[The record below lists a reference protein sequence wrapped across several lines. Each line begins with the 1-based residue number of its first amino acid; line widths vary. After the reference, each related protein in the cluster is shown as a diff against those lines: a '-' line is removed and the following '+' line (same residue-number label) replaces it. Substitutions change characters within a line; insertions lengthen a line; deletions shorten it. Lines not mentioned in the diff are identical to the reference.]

1 MSTLAAQEVRVETS
15 EARAAALRDGLL
27 RTALGLGLGFILLP
41 LVIVVA
47 YSFSSVAYGVFP
59 PPGLSWR
66 WYVNLLHQTG
76 FQGAFLRSVGIGL
89 AATALAVVSGTLS
102 ALALVRARFRGQD
115 LLRAFLL
122 SPIVMPK
129 IVLGV
134 GWFIFFARLGLQG
147 GVGPLI
153 LAHTIVILP
162 FVITIV
168 AANLVGL
175 DPSLEEAAQDLGASP
190 PTVLWRIVLPQIR
203 VGLVISALLAFI
215 VSFDQVESS
224 IFLTRGENNT
234 LPIEMFLYMEKW
246 QDPTIAAL
254 SALLI
259 VFAAALVAGAVL
271 ISRGTDLRR
280 VLFREAASPQRSR

>member
-1 MSTLAAQEVRVETS
+1 VSVTVAAQELTT
-15 EARAAALRDGLL
+15 EARESRAEMLRSSIL
-27 RTALGLGLGFILLP
+27 RMTLALGVGFMLLP

-59 PPGLSWR
+59 PPGLSLR
-66 WYVNLLHQTG
+66 WYGHLFELTA
-76 FQGAFLRSVGIGL
+76 FRGAFVRSAIIAS
-89 AATALAVVSGTLS
+89 AATAIALTTGLLC
-102 ALALVRARFRGQD
+102 ALALVRSSFRGKEA
-115 LLRAFLL
+115 LRGFLL
-122 SPIVMPK
+122 SPIVIPK

-134 GWFIFFARLGLQG
+134 GWFIFFARLGMQG
-147 GVGPLI
+147 GVVAI
-153 LAHTIVILP
+153 TLAHVIVVLP
-162 FVITIV
+162 FVINIL

-175 DPSLEEAAQDLGASP
+175 DASLEEAAQDLGASGWG
-190 PTVLWRIVLPQIR
+190 VLWHVVLPQIR
-203 VGLVISALLAFI
+203 SGLIISGLLAFI

-259 VFAAALVAGAVL
+259 LFAVTMVGIALVV
-271 ISRGTDLRR
+271 SRGSEWRR
-280 VLFREAASPQRSR
+280 ILPR

>member
-1 MSTLAAQEVRVETS
+1 MRPARGDRLEVRD
-15 EARAAALRDGLL
+15 ARADAARTAFL
-27 RTALGLGLGFILLP
+27 RTVLALGVGFIILP
-41 LVIVVA
+41 LAIVIL

-59 PPGLSWR
+59 PPSLSLR
-66 WYVNLLHQTG
+66 WYGHLLQQPAFG
-76 FQGAFLRSVGIGL
+76 RAFLRSLGIGI
-89 AATALAVVSGTLS
+89 AATSLALVTGFLG
-102 ALALVRARFRGQD
+102 ALVLVRARVPGKEALQ
-115 LLRAFLL
+115 AFML

-147 GVGPLI
+147 GILPLV
-153 LAHTIVILP
+153 LAHTIVVLP
-162 FVITIV
+162 FIVNIV

-175 DPSLEEAAQDLGASP
+175 DPSLEEAAQDLGAST

-203 VGLVISALLAFI
+203 SGLTVSALLAFL

-254 SALLI
+254 SSLLI
-259 VFAAALVAGAVL
+259 LFAFALVVGSLALA
-271 ISRGTDLRR
+271 RGVDLRR
-280 VLFREAASPQRSR
+280 ILPR

>member
-1 MSTLAAQEVRVETS
+1 MTAPAVQVRSPVAVQ
-15 EARAAALRDGLL
+15 EARAAAVRDAVL
-27 RTALGLGLGFILLP
+27 RTTLLLGVGFVLLP
-41 LVIVVA
+41 LAIVVV
-47 YSFSSVAYGVFP
+47 YSFSSVPYGVFP
-59 PPGLSWR
+59 PPGLSLR
-66 WYVNLLHQTG
+66 WYGHLLGLPAFRAAFARSAVIALLATG
-76 FQGAFLRSVGIGL
+76 LALGIGVL
-89 AATALAVVSGTLS
+89 G
-102 ALALVRARFRGQD
+102 ALALVRGRFRGKE
-115 LLRAFLL
+115 LLRGFLL

-147 GVGPLI
+147 GILPLV
-153 LAHTIVILP
+153 LAHSIVVLP

-175 DPSLEEAAQDLGASP
+175 DVALEEAAQDLGAST

-203 VGLVISALLAFI
+203 AGVLTAGVLAFI

-254 SALLI
+254 STLLI
-259 VFAAALVAGAVL
+259 VFAAALVGVVLLAG
-271 ISRGTDLRR
+271 RGADVRR
-280 VLFREAASPQRSR
+280 LFPR

>member
-1 MSTLAAQEVRVETS
+1 MSALATRELRIEALEARS
-15 EARAAALRDGLL
+15 EAVRARFLRA
-27 RTALGLGLGFILLP
+27 TLGLGLGFTLLP
-41 LVIVVA
+41 LAIVVV
-47 YSFSSVAYGVFP
+47 YSFSAVAYGVFP

-66 WYVNLLHQTG
+66 WYVNL
-76 FQGAFLRSVGIGL
+76 FQQDAFRGAFLRSAEVGV
-89 AATALAVVSGTLS
+89 AATVIALICGSLG
-102 ALALVRARFRGQD
+102 ALALTRAAFPGRE

-147 GVGPLI
+147 GVAPLI
-153 LAHTIVILP
+153 LSHAVVVFP
-162 FVITIV
+162 FVVTIM

-175 DPSLEEAAQDLGASP
+175 DPSLEEAAQDLGASRA
-190 PTVLWRIVLPQIR
+190 TVLWRIVVPQVR
-203 VGLVISALLAFI
+203 AGLTVSGLLAFI
-215 VSFDQVESS
+215 VSFDQVEAS
-224 IFLTRGENNT
+224 IFLVRGGNNT

-259 VFAAALVAGAVL
+259 AFAALLVLGTLLVT
-271 ISRGTDLRR
+271 RGTDLRR
-280 VLFREAASPQRSR
+280 LLSR

>member
-1 MSTLAAQEVRVETS
+1 MSALATQDLRVEALETRS
-15 EARAAALRDGLL
+15 EVWRARFLRATLC
-27 RTALGLGLGFILLP
+27 LGLGFILLP
-41 LVIVVA
+41 LAIVIV

-66 WYVNLLHQTG
+66 WYANLLQQEA
-76 FQGAFLRSVGIGL
+76 FRGAFIRSVGVGV
-89 AATALAVVSGTLS
+89 AATAIALVCGSLG
-102 ALALVRARFRGQD
+102 ALALVRAAFRGRE

-147 GVGPLI
+147 GVVPLI
-153 LAHTIVILP
+153 LAHTIVVLP
-162 FVITIV
+162 FVVTIM

-190 PTVLWRIVLPQIR
+190 ATVLWRIILPQIR
-203 VGLVISALLAFI
+203 VGLIVSALLAFI

-224 IFLTRGENNT
+224 IFLVRGGNNT

-259 VFAAALVAGAVL
+259 AFAAALVAGTLLV
-271 ISRGTDLRR
+271 SRGSDLRR
-280 VLFREAASPQRSR
+280 LLSR

>member
-1 MSTLAAQEVRVETS
+1 MSAA
-15 EARAAALRDGLL
+15 ARASRADALRTGFLRAGL
-27 RTALGLGLGFILLP
+27 ALGVGYILLP
-41 LVIVVA
+41 LAIVVF

-59 PPGLSWR
+59 PPGLSFR
-66 WYVNLLHQTG
+66 WYGNLLAQPAFG
-76 FQGAFLRSVGIGL
+76 SAFLRSAAIGL
-89 AATALAVVSGTLS
+89 AATAIALAVGLLG
-102 ALALVRARFRGQD
+102 ALALVRGRFPGRNA
-115 LLRAFLL
+115 LRAFLL

-147 GVGPLI
+147 GLLPLI
-153 LAHTIVILP
+153 LAHTIVVLP
-162 FVITIV
+162 FVVNIL

-175 DPSLEEAAQDLGASP
+175 DATLEEAARDLGATA
-190 PTVLWRIVLPQIR
+190 PTVLWRIVFPQIR
-203 VGLVISALLAFI
+203 SGLVVSALLAFI

-224 IFLTRGENNT
+224 LFLTRGENNT

-259 VFAAALVAGAVL
+259 LFAFALVVGGLLVA
-271 ISRGTDLRR
+271 RGTDLRR
-280 VLFREAASPQRSR
+280 ILPR

>member
-1 MSTLAAQEVRVETS
+1 MTTLAAPEIRVEAA
-15 EARAAALRDGLL
+15 EARADALRDGVL
-27 RTALGLGLGFILLP
+27 RAGLGLGLGFILLP
-41 LVIVVA
+41 LVIVVV
-47 YSFSSVAYGVFP
+47 YSFSSVAYGIFP

-66 WYVNLLHQTG
+66 WYANLLRQAA

-89 AATALAVVSGTLS
+89 AATALAVVSGTLG
-102 ALALVRARFRGQD
+102 ALALARARFRGRE

-147 GVGPLI
+147 GVVPLI
-153 LAHTIVILP
+153 LAHSIVILP

-190 PTVLWRIVLPQIR
+190 PTVLFRIVLPQIR
-203 VGLVISALLAFI
+203 AGLAISALLAFI

-259 VFAAALVAGAVL
+259 VFAALLVAGAAL
-271 ISRGTDLRR
+271 ISRGTDVGR
-280 VLFREAASPQRSR
+280 LFPR

>member
-1 MSTLAAQEVRVETS
+1 MSAWVVPERRTTATTGEG
-15 EARAAALRDGLL
+15 ALRDALL
-27 RTALGLGLGFILLP
+27 RTALLLGLGFILLP
-41 LVIVVA
+41 LAIVVA

-66 WYVNLLHQTG
+66 WYANLLHQPAF
-76 FQGAFLRSVGIGL
+76 FQAFLRSVGIGL
-89 AATALAVVSGTLS
+89 GATALALVCGTLG
-102 ALALVRARFRGQD
+102 ALALVRGRFRGQE

-134 GWFIFFARLGLQG
+134 GWFIFFARAGWQG
-147 GVGPLI
+147 GVVPLI
-153 LAHTIVILP
+153 LAHTIVVLP
-162 FVITIV
+162 FVVTIV

-175 DPSLEEAAQDLGASP
+175 DPSLEEAAQDLGATP
-190 PTVLWRIVLPQIR
+190 AVVLRRVVLPQIR
-203 VGLVISALLAFI
+203 GGLAVSGLLAFV

-254 SALLI
+254 STLLILFAALL
-259 VFAAALVAGAVL
+259 VAAVVL
-271 ISRGTDLRR
+271 LGRGTDLRR
-280 VLFREAASPQRSR
+280 VLLRG

>member
-1 MSTLAAQEVRVETS
+1 MSAVATRELRIEAL
-15 EARAAALRDGLL
+15 EARSEVLRARFL
-27 RTALGLGLGFILLP
+27 RAALGLGLGFTLLP
-41 LVIVVA
+41 LAIVVV
-47 YSFSSVAYGVFP
+47 YSFSTVAYGVFP

-66 WYVNLLHQTG
+66 WYVNLLQQEA
-76 FQGAFLRSVGIGL
+76 FRGAFLRSAEVGV
-89 AATALAVVSGTLS
+89 AATAIALICGSLG
-102 ALALVRARFRGQD
+102 ALALTRAAFPGRE

-147 GVGPLI
+147 GVVPLI
-153 LAHTIVILP
+153 LAHTIVVLP
-162 FVITIV
+162 FVVTIM

-175 DPSLEEAAQDLGASP
+175 DPSLEEAAQDLGASGA
-190 PTVLWRIVLPQIR
+190 TVLWRIIVPQVR
-203 VGLVISALLAFI
+203 VGLIVSALLAFI

-224 IFLTRGENNT
+224 IFLVRGGNNT

-259 VFAAALVAGAVL
+259 AFAAMLVVGALLV
-271 ISRGTDLRR
+271 SRGTDLRR
-280 VLFREAASPQRSR
+280 LLSRS

>member
-1 MSTLAAQEVRVETS
+1 MTALQARAELQAEAQEIRAGAVRD
-15 EARAAALRDGLL
+15 ALL
-27 RTALGLGLGFILLP
+27 RTTLALGVGFVLLP
-41 LVIVVA
+41 LAIVVV

-59 PPGLSWR
+59 PPGLSLR
-66 WYVNLLHQTG
+66 WYANLAGLAS
-76 FQGAFLRSVGIGL
+76 FRGAFVRSVIIASVATGL
-89 AATALAVVSGTLS
+89 ALGTGVLG
-102 ALALVRARFRGQD
+102 ALALVRGRFRGKEV
-115 LLRAFLL
+115 LRGFLL

-147 GVGPLI
+147 GIVPII
-153 LAHTIVILP
+153 LAHTIVVLP
-162 FVITIV
+162 FVLNIV

-175 DPSLEEAAQDLGASP
+175 DVSLEEAAQDLGASA

-203 VGLVISALLAFI
+203 SGVLVSGLLAFI

-254 SALLI
+254 SALLV
-259 VFAAALVAGAVL
+259 VFAAVLVGAVL
-271 ISRGTDLRR
+271 LASRGADVRR
-280 VLFREAASPQRSR
+280 LFPR

>member
-1 MSTLAAQEVRVETS
+1 MAGGGVRDTIL
-15 EARAAALRDGLL
+15 RAG
-27 RTALGLGLGFILLP
+27 LGLGVGFILLP
-41 LVIVVA
+41 LAIVVL

-59 PPGLSWR
+59 PPGLSLR
-66 WYVNLLHQTG
+66 WYAHLMDQPAFG
-76 FQGAFLRSVGIGL
+76 RAFLRSAGVGVAATGL
-89 AATALAVVSGTLS
+89 ALAAGVP
-102 ALALVRARFRGQD
+102 AAMALVRGRFTGRDALQ
-115 LLRAFLL
+115 AFLL

-147 GVGPLI
+147 GVLPLV
-153 LAHTIVILP
+153 LAHAIVVLP
-162 FVITIV
+162 FVVNIV

-175 DPSLEEAAQDLGASP
+175 DPALEEAAQDLGASRT
-190 PTVLWRIVLPQIR
+190 TVFFRIVLPQIR
-203 VGLVISALLAFI
+203 SGVILSGLLAFL

-224 IFLTRGENNT
+224 LFLTRGANNT

-259 VFAAALVAGAVL
+259 VFAFTLVAGSLVVA
-271 ISRGTDLRR
+271 RGVDLRR
-280 VLFREAASPQRSR
+280 ILPR

>member
-1 MSTLAAQEVRVETS
+1 MSTLVQEQEVRIEAQ
-15 EARAAALRDGLL
+15 EARAEAARNALL
-27 RTALGLGLGFILLP
+27 RTTLALGVGFILMP
-41 LVIVVA
+41 LLIVIA

-59 PPGLSWR
+59 PPGLSLR
-66 WYVNLLHQTG
+66 WYGHLLSLAS
-76 FQGAFLRSVGIGL
+76 FRGAFGRSVSIAL
-89 AATALAVVSGTLS
+89 VATALALISGLLC
-102 ALALVRARFRGQD
+102 ALVLVRARFPGKE
-115 LLRAFLL
+115 LLRGFLL

-134 GWFIFFARLGLQG
+134 GWFIFFARLGMQG
-147 GVGPLI
+147 GVVPI
-153 LAHTIVILP
+153 TLAHIIVVLP
-162 FVITIV
+162 FIINIL

-175 DPSLEEAAQDLGASP
+175 DISLEEAAQDLGAGT

-203 VGLVISALLAFI
+203 SGLIISALLAFI

-259 VFAAALVAGAVL
+259 LFAAALVAAGLLVA
-271 ISRGTDLRR
+271 RGTDVRR
-280 VLFREAASPQRSR
+280 MLMR

>member
-1 MSTLAAQEVRVETS
+1 VRPD
-15 EARAAALRDGLL
+15 ADALRTGLL
-27 RTALGLGLGFILLP
+27 RAGLALGVGFVLLP
-41 LVIVVA
+41 LAVVVF
-47 YSFSSVAYGVFP
+47 YSFSSVAYGAFP
-59 PPGLSWR
+59 PPGLSLR
-66 WYVNLLHQTG
+66 WYGHLLQQPAFG
-76 FQGAFLRSVGIGL
+76 SAFLRSVGIGL
-89 AATALAVVSGTLS
+89 AATGAALVVGFLG
-102 ALALVRARFRGQD
+102 ALALVRGRFPGRD

-134 GWFIFFARLGLQG
+134 GWFIFFARLGFHG
-147 GVGPLI
+147 GVGPLV
-153 LAHTIVILP
+153 LAHTIVVLP
-162 FVITIV
+162 FVINIL

-175 DPSLEEAAQDLGASP
+175 DPSLAEAARDLGASP

-203 VGLVISALLAFI
+203 SGLVVSALLAFL

-259 VFAAALVAGAVL
+259 LFAFTLAVAGLAL
-271 ISRGTDLRR
+271 SRGADVRR
-280 VLFREAASPQRSR
+280 ILGR

>member
-1 MSTLAAQEVRVETS
+1 MSALATQELRIEAL
-15 EARAAALRDGLL
+15 EARAEALRARFL
-27 RTALGLGLGFILLP
+27 RATLGLGLGFVLLP
-41 LVIVVA
+41 LAIVIV

-66 WYVNLLHQTG
+66 WYANLLQQES
-76 FQGAFLRSVGIGL
+76 FRGAFLRSVGVGV
-89 AATALAVVSGTLS
+89 AATAIALVCGSLG
-102 ALALVRARFRGQD
+102 ALALVRAAFPGRE

-134 GWFIFFARLGLQG
+134 GWFIFFARLGWQG
-147 GVGPLI
+147 GVVPLI
-153 LAHTIVILP
+153 LAHTVVVLP
-162 FVITIV
+162 FVVTIM

-175 DPSLEEAAQDLGASP
+175 DPALEEAAQDLGASP
-190 PTVLWRIVLPQIR
+190 ATVLWRIILPQIR
-203 VGLVISALLAFI
+203 VGLIVSALLAFI

-224 IFLTRGENNT
+224 IFLVRGGNNT

-259 VFAAALVAGAVL
+259 AFAAALVVGTLLV
-271 ISRGTDLRR
+271 SRGTDLRR
-280 VLFREAASPQRSR
+280 LLSR

>member
-1 MSTLAAQEVRVETS
+1 MSTLAAEHEVRIETR
-15 EARAAALRDGLL
+15 EARAQGVRDAVLRATL
-27 RTALGLGLGFILLP
+27 TLGVGFILLP
-41 LVIVVA
+41 LVIVIV

-59 PPGLSWR
+59 PPALSLR
-66 WYVNLLHQTG
+66 WYGHLLALAP
-76 FQGAFLRSVGIGL
+76 FREAFARSVAIAL
-89 AATALAVVSGTLS
+89 AATGVALVAGLLG
-102 ALALVRARFRGQD
+102 ALVLVRARFPGKE
-115 LLRAFLL
+115 LLRGFLL

-147 GVGPLI
+147 GIVPI
-153 LAHTIVILP
+153 TLAHIIVVLP
-162 FVITIV
+162 FIINIL

-175 DPSLEEAAQDLGASP
+175 DVSLEEAAQDLGAAA

-203 VGLVISALLAFI
+203 SGLIISGLLAFI

-254 SALLI
+254 STLLI
-259 VFAAALVAGAVL
+259 VFAAVVVVAALLVA
-271 ISRGTDLRR
+271 RGTDLRR
-280 VLFREAASPQRSR
+280 MLAR

>member
-1 MSTLAAQEVRVETS
+1 MTAETDR
-15 EARAAALRDGLL
+15 ARTVLL
-27 RTALGLGLGFILLP
+27 RSVLALGVGFVLLP
-41 LVIVVA
+41 LAIVA
-47 YSFSSVAYGVFP
+47 FYSFSSVAYGVFP
-59 PPGLSWR
+59 PPGLSLR
-66 WYVNLLHQTG
+66 WYGHLLRQPAFG
-76 FQGAFLRSVGIGL
+76 WAFLRSLGIAL
-89 AATALAVVSGTLS
+89 AATGAALGVGVPG
-102 ALALVRARFRGQD
+102 ALALVRARFPGRE

-134 GWFIFFARLGLQG
+134 GWFIFFARLGIQG
-147 GVGPLI
+147 GVAPLV
-153 LAHTIVILP
+153 LAHTIVVLP
-162 FVITIV
+162 FVISIV

-175 DPSLEEAAQDLGASP
+175 DRSLEEAARDLGASAP
-190 PTVLWRIVLPQIR
+190 VVLWRIVLPQVR
-203 VGLVISALLAFI
+203 SGVVVSALLAFL

-259 VFAAALVAGAVL
+259 AFAFVLVAAGLVVARGA
-271 ISRGTDLRR
+271 DLRR
-280 VLFREAASPQRSR
+280 ILPR

>member
-1 MSTLAAQEVRVETS
+1 MSRTGLQAREAGADRARDAVLRAVLALAV
-15 EARAAALRDGLL
+15 
-27 RTALGLGLGFILLP
+27 GFVLLP
-41 LVIVVA
+41 LTIVVF

-59 PPGLSWR
+59 PPGLSLR
-66 WYVNLLHQTG
+66 WYGNLLAQPA
-76 FQGAFLRSVGIGL
+76 FRGAFLRSLGIGG
-89 AATALAVVSGTLS
+89 AATALALIAGFPG
-102 ALALVRARFRGQD
+102 ALALVRGDFPGREP
-115 LLRAFLL
+115 LRALLL

-147 GVGPLI
+147 GVVPLI
-153 LAHTIVILP
+153 LAHTIVVLP
-162 FVITIV
+162 FVVSIL

-175 DPSLEEAAQDLGASP
+175 DPSLEEAAQDLGAAR

-203 VGLVISALLAFI
+203 SGLAVSALLAFI

-259 VFAAALVAGAVL
+259 LFAFVLVVGALLV
-271 ISRGTDLRR
+271 SRGTDLRR
-280 VLFREAASPQRSR
+280 ILPR

>member
-1 MSTLAAQEVRVETS
+1 MSTAVRAQEIRIEVR
-15 EARAAALRDGLL
+15 EARTEAVRDALL
-27 RTALGLGLGFILLP
+27 RTTLGLGVGFILMP
-41 LVIVVA
+41 LVIVIV

-59 PPGLSWR
+59 PPGLSLR
-66 WYVNLLHQTG
+66 WYGHLFELAS
-76 FQGAFLRSVGIGL
+76 FRGAFLRSITIAL
-89 AATALAVVSGTLS
+89 AATTVALLTGLLC
-102 ALALVRARFRGQD
+102 ALALVRGRFPGKEPLRG
-115 LLRAFLL
+115 FLL

-147 GVGPLI
+147 GVFAI
-153 LAHTIVILP
+153 TLAHIIVVLP
-162 FVITIV
+162 FIINIL

-175 DPSLEEAAQDLGASP
+175 DISLEEAAQDLGASA

-203 VGLVISALLAFI
+203 SGLIISGLLAFI

-259 VFAAALVAGAVL
+259 LFAAVLVGVALIL
-271 ISRGTDLRR
+271 SRGTDLRR
-280 VLFREAASPQRSR
+280 MLAR

>member
-1 MSTLAAQEVRVETS
+1 MRPDADAVRT
-15 EARAAALRDGLL
+15 GLL
-27 RTALGLGLGFILLP
+27 RAALALGVGFVLLP
-41 LVIVVA
+41 LAVVVF
-47 YSFSSVAYGVFP
+47 YSFSSVAYGAFP
-59 PPGLSWR
+59 PPGLSLR
-66 WYVNLLHQTG
+66 WYGHLLQQPA
-76 FQGAFLRSVGIGL
+76 FAGAFLRSVGIGL
-89 AATALAVVSGTLS
+89 AATGLALAVGFLG
-102 ALALVRARFRGQD
+102 ALALVRGRFPGRD

-134 GWFIFFARLGLQG
+134 GWFIFFARLGIHG
-147 GVGPLI
+147 GVGPLV
-153 LAHTIVILP
+153 LAHTIVVLP
-162 FVITIV
+162 FVVNIL

-175 DPSLEEAAQDLGASP
+175 DPSLEEAARDLGAP
-190 PTVLWRIVLPQIR
+190 APTVLWRIVLPQIR
-203 VGLVISALLAFI
+203 SGLVVSALLAFL

-259 VFAAALVAGAVL
+259 LFAFALAVGSL
-271 ISRGTDLRR
+271 ALSRGGDLRR
-280 VLFREAASPQRSR
+280 TFGGV